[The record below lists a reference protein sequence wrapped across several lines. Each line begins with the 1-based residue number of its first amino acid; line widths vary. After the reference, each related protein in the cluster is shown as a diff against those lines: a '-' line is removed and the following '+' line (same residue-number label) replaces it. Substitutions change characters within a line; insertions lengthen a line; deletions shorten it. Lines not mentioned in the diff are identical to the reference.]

1 MVNRVV
7 PRGDLATAT
16 FALAGQIAT
25 MPAFG
30 LMLAKR
36 AVNQCEDQMGMRA
49 GMDSVF
55 GLHHLAHA
63 HNAETAGDSLAG
75 QDARSMKQA
84 GQPGDRRASGPRCGT
99 GWRRTC
105 RPRRCRRW
113 TPPRGSPGTGT
124 GSGSCSRP
132 RLAVVSWPA
141 EYGGRDLP
149 LLDWLVFE
157 EEYHAAGG
165 PVRVG
170 QNGLFLLAPT
180 LFAHGT
186 PEQRDRLLPRM
197 ARADDVWAQAW
208 SEPEA
213 GSDLAAIRARAEQG
227 RRGLAADRQ
236 QDVEQP
242 GGVRRPRVRAVS
254 QRTIGAGG
262 RRRGSGTGDP
272 GGSGSSPRA
281 SRARHR
287 GLTYLMF
294 DLRADGVTVRPI
306 RQLGG
311 GTGFAEIF
319 LDGVFVPDADVIGA
333 PGDGWRIAMSTASHE
348 RGLSLRSPGRFCAAA
363 DRLAGLWQR
372 TADPADTGLRD
383 RVADAWIGARAYQ
396 LHTLGV
402 ARRLAAGGRLGAES
416 SLGKVFWSE
425 LDVALHE
432 TALDLLGPR
441 AELRDLPGEDGRWLD
456 GYLFALAG
464 TIYAGT
470 NEIQRT
476 VIAERLLGL
485 PR

>member
-1 MVNRVV
+1 MTDFRAEVRDWLAAHV
-7 PRGDLATAT
+7 PATPLPSVDTAEGFDRHRDWEREL
-16 FALAGQIAT
+16 FAA
-25 MPAFG
+25 
-30 LMLAKR
+30 
-36 AVNQCEDQMGMRA
+36 
-49 GMDSVF
+49 
-55 GLHHLAHA
+55 
-63 HNAETAGDSLAG
+63 
-75 QDARSMKQA
+75 
-84 GQPGDRRASGPRCGT
+84 
-99 GWRRTC
+99 
-105 RPRRCRRW
+105 
-113 TPPRGSPGTGT
+113 
-124 GSGSCSRP
+124 

-213 GSDLAAIRARAEQG
+213 GSDLAAIRARADRVAG
-227 RRGLAADRQ
+227 GWRLTGSKTWSSRAAFADRAFGLFRS
-236 QDVEQP
+236 EP
-242 GGVRRPRVRAVS
+242 GS
-254 QRTIGAGG
+254 T
-262 RRRGSGTGDP
+262 
-272 GGSGSSPRA
+272 
-281 SRARHR
+281 RHA

-319 LDGVFVPDADVIGA
+319 LDGVFVPDADVIGT
-333 PGDGWRIAMSTASHE
+333 PGEGWRVAMSTASHE

-363 DRLAGLWQR
+363 GRLAALWQR
-372 TADPADTGLRD
+372 AADPADTGLRD

-402 ARRLAAGGRLGAES
+402 AQRLAAGGRLGAES

-432 TALDLLGPR
+432 TALDLLGPQ
-441 AELRDLPGEDGRWLD
+441 AERRDLPGEDGRWLD